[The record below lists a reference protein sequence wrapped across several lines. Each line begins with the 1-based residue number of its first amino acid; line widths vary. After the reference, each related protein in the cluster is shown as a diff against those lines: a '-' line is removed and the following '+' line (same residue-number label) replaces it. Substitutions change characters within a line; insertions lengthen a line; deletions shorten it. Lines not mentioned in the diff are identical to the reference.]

1 MTAKEHYDKHL
12 GEVFSWMVD
21 DFEEQKEQFKAFLL
35 EQGLTPQA
43 IKSVVDLGAGHG
55 IQSAALAEVV
65 FWMG

>member
-1 MTAKEHYDKHL
+1 
-12 GEVFSWMVD
+12 MVD

-43 IKSVVDLGAGHG
+43 SKSVVDLGAGHG